1 MGLDM
6 RPALVN
12 GAPGAVVFRDG
23 ELFSI
28 AGVTVRNG
36 KIAEMVFMADPER
49 LRRIDLSA
57 IA

>member
-1 MGLDM
+1 M
-6 RPALVN
+6 
-12 GAPGAVVFRDG
+12 FRDG